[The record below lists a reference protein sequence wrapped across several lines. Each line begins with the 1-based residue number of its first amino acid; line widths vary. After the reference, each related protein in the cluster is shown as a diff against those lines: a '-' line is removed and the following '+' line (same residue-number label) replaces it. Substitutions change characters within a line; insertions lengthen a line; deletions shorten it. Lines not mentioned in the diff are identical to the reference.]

1 MESMN
6 NYRFTRHTDGTYR
19 VTTPAG
25 EGWRLLD
32 GEVSTHLRG
41 RVVVVSLHGE
51 DAQRTA
57 DVQQAWAQ
65 WWQAQ
70 YEN

>member
-1 MESMN
+1 MN
-6 NYRFTRHTDGTYR
+6 EYRFNRHTDGSYV

-32 GEVSTHLRG
+32 GTVSTHLRG
-41 RVVVVSLHGE
+41 RVVVVALHGA

-57 DVQQAWAQ
+57 DVQRAWAQ